1 MYFRLIA
8 WLIWLLLPSSLLPPL
23 TPEEQI
29 WLLQQN
35 VYLGGGGI
43 WKLSSSKLTGSEIRR
58 GDREEKDGDR
68 EERDG
73 DREEKDGDREE
84 REGDREIEERERE
97 GRGRE
102 REKKDGARGRSVA
115 VGGRSISKKESRLVT
130 IRLSETRHRRMLH
143 VTSST

>member
-29 WLLQQN
+29 WLLQQK

-43 WKLSSSKLTGSEIRR
+43 WKLCSSKLTGSEIRR

-68 EERDG
+68 EEREG
-73 DREEKDGDREE
+73 DREEKEGG
-84 REGDREIEERERE
+84 REGREGERE
-97 GRGRE
+97 GREGGRE
-102 REKKDGARGRSVA
+102 GTHCERGRR
-115 VGGRSISKKESRLVT
+115 VGAHGGT
-130 IRLSETRHRRMLH
+130 A
-143 VTSST
+143 